1 MLGKVAAEVS
11 KSLKNVDK
19 DKKMYDNFVKEMAED
34 KEMQGLMKSMLILTG
49 EQIKLL
55 LQIEKAAKK
64 KK

>member
-34 KEMQGLMKSMLILTG
+34 KEMQGLMKSMQKLTG
-49 EQIKLL
+49 EQKKLL
-55 LQIEKAAKK
+55 QQIEKAAKK